1 MKFID
6 FHAHILPRL
15 DHGSR
20 SSQVSMSQLRL
31 MQAAGVDTVCATSHF
46 YPQEI
51 LVKSFLEARDASF
64 HRLLE
69 VMGDT
74 PRPKIILGAEVLIC
88 EGLDQMDGLEGL
100 CLEGTNLILLEM
112 PFSAGA
118 WNQRLYQTVADIA
131 DRNITPV
138 FAHVDRY
145 PQKLIEPLF
154 EMGFTAQLNAS
165 SLDRFFKPKHLM
177 RWIEAGVITALGSDL
192 HGAAEESYQPYTK
205 VCAALKEHTS
215 RIMAATEQML
225 LPAVRR

>member
-20 SSQVSMSQLRL
+20 SSQVSMNQLRL

-51 LVKSFLEARDASF
+51 LVESFLKAREASF
-64 HRLLE
+64 VRLTE

-88 EGLDQMDGLEGL
+88 EGLDQMEGLEGL
-100 CLEGTNLILLEM
+100 CLEGTNLLLLEM

-118 WNQRLYQTVADIA
+118 WNRRLYQTVADIA
-131 DRNITPV
+131 DRNICPV

-154 EMGFTAQLNAS
+154 DMGFTAQLNVS

-177 RWIEAGVITALGSDL
+177 RWIEAGEITALGSDL
-192 HGAAEESYQPYTK
+192 HGDAEESYLPYTK
-205 VCAALKEHTS
+205 VCAALKEQTP
-215 RIMAATEQML
+215 RIMAATERML
-225 LPAVRR
+225 LSAVRR